1 MHSKMRPERWKT
13 IEEIF
18 HAALDR
24 PLEDR
29 RQFLETVCG
38 SDPELRE
45 EIDSLLHEAAE
56 SASFMERPLAT
67 LGHKELDSRQPK
79 SLTGRDLNHYQIGTL
94 LGAGGM
100 AEVYRGH
107 DTRLRRDVAIKVL
120 HTTYVF
126 DRERRQRLQRE
137 AQALA
142 SISHPN
148 IEAVYGF
155 EEADDICALIL
166 ELIEG
171 ETLSERIRRGP
182 VPLPAAVEMCSQMAS
197 ALEAAHAKG
206 IVHRDLKP
214 SNIKITPQGTVK
226 VLDFGIAKLLPSS
239 VEQRDHAMTLSQG
252 HVVLGTVAYM
262 SPEQARGL
270 TVDVRTDIWA
280 FGCVL
285 YEMLTGAQPF
295 EGETSTDILVK
306 IATQEPDWSRL
317 SDSSGPNS
325 SELQKIIR
333 KCMQKAPDSR
343 FQSVHELVN
352 ELDAIAQPSRGRSR
366 ALNQSQ
372 ELPQT
377 QFVLPAKLVKPL
389 FLFAQFGYLALY
401 GAAMHYIES
410 IGEILS
416 SDFRLSGDVGVVA
429 TMILAMCG
437 VAVRLYLISAVGLAH
452 PAAGQKF
459 QTLFPTL
466 LILDGIWAASPL
478 LLWRRLGYGIAFT
491 CVAFMA
497 YVPFAQRTLLRSI
510 YSTTPATGLSRFFE
524 TK

>member
-1 MHSKMRPERWKT
+1 MRPERWKT

-67 LGHKELDSRQPK
+67 LGRKELDSRQPK
-79 SLTGRDLNHYQIGTL
+79 SLTGSDLNHYQIGTL

-142 SISHPN
+142 SINHPN

-182 VPLPAAVEMCSQMAS
+182 VPLPAAVEMC
-197 ALEAAHAKG
+197 
-206 IVHRDLKP
+206 
-214 SNIKITPQGTVK
+214 
-226 VLDFGIAKLLPSS
+226 
-239 VEQRDHAMTLSQG
+239 
-252 HVVLGTVAYM
+252 
-262 SPEQARGL
+262 
-270 TVDVRTDIWA
+270 
-280 FGCVL
+280 
-285 YEMLTGAQPF
+285 
-295 EGETSTDILVK
+295 
-306 IATQEPDWSRL
+306 
-317 SDSSGPNS
+317 
-325 SELQKIIR
+325 
-333 KCMQKAPDSR
+333 
-343 FQSVHELVN
+343 
-352 ELDAIAQPSRGRSR
+352 
-366 ALNQSQ
+366 
-372 ELPQT
+372 
-377 QFVLPAKLVKPL
+377 
-389 FLFAQFGYLALY
+389 
-401 GAAMHYIES
+401 
-410 IGEILS
+410 
-416 SDFRLSGDVGVVA
+416 
-429 TMILAMCG
+429 
-437 VAVRLYLISAVGLAH
+437 
-452 PAAGQKF
+452 
-459 QTLFPTL
+459 
-466 LILDGIWAASPL
+466 
-478 LLWRRLGYGIAFT
+478 
-491 CVAFMA
+491 
-497 YVPFAQRTLLRSI
+497 
-510 YSTTPATGLSRFFE
+510 
-524 TK
+524 